1 MSQPTGTL
9 GKYQIIRE
17 IARSN
22 DIVYEAYDPVMNRR
36 VALKELFLAAG
47 SSPQQREERIR
58 RFLREARAAGTL
70 SHPNI
75 MTVYEAGEAD
85 GRFFIAMEFLE
96 GRTLRNE
103 LDLRGFLPADEACRI
118 AEAVLDA
125 LHYAHERGVIHRDV
139 KPENIQLL
147 PDGRVKLT
155 DFGIARLTFE
165 PNITMDGQVFGT
177 PSYMSP
183 EQVVG
188 RDLDL
193 KTDLFS
199 LGVVLYEMLA
209 GQKPFQGDSVVAIAY
224 AISNHEPVQPP
235 QVPHPLW
242 AVVRRALEKSPAL
255 RFGSAAE
262 MAAALRR
269 VMTDPMPSAQ
279 PQVGNW
285 QLGPAGGP
293 SAGPSAASVGMPG
306 GMPPPILAPYDPYQS
321 SQGQPQSVPVYYP
334 PPPPKPLLK
343 PETKAFLAKL
353 LLTLVLMGTLLALL
367 LVTLSALG
375 NLLDRWRHD
384 QANSERLR
392 ELRRSLSTASVD
404 ERIQRKEA
412 VANDLESDVL
422 RAEMRRQVAWDH
434 HAKAL
439 QQIKQ
444 GLWSEA
450 EASLNLAKQF
460 APDEPRFDA
469 AIAELYMTRAAN
481 AATIEEQIDL
491 LRKAGEQY
499 RASLSLSNDPEL
511 RQHCEAK
518 LSLAAQLLAAAAM
531 NLRGDRTRMLNLLY
545 DARSFAP
552 PNDPVRREIDLR
564 LQELGR

>member
-36 VALKELFLAAG
+36 VALKEMFLATG
-47 SSPQQREERIR
+47 STPQQKEERIR

-85 GRFFIAMEFLE
+85 GRYFIAMEFLE

-103 LDLRGFLPADEACRI
+103 LDLRGFLPTAEACRI
-118 AEAVLDA
+118 AEAVLSA
-125 LHYAHERGVIHRDV
+125 LQYAHERGVIHRDV

-188 RDLDL
+188 RELDL
-193 KTDLFS
+193 RTDLFS

-209 GQKPFQGDSVVAIAY
+209 GAKPFQGDSVVAIAY

-242 AVVRRALEKSPAL
+242 AVVRRALEKSPTL
-255 RFGSAAE
+255 RFSSAAE
-262 MAAALRR
+262 MAEALRR
-269 VMTDPMPSAQ
+269 AMADPMPQ
-279 PQVGNW
+279 PVANW
-285 QLGPAGGP
+285 QPGATPGATVGTPPPPPTTAGGLG
-293 SAGPSAASVGMPG
+293 AV
-306 GMPPPILAPYDPYQS
+306 PPPILAPYDPYQG
-321 SQGQPQSVPVYYP
+321 SQGQPQPVPVYYP

-343 PETKAFLAKL
+343 PETKAFMAKL
-353 LLTLVLMGTLLALL
+353 LLTLVLMGTLLALIL
-367 LVTLSALG
+367 ATVSALG
-375 NLLDRWRHD
+375 KVLDGWRAE
-384 QANSERLR
+384 QAESERMR
-392 ELRRSLSTASVD
+392 AFERSRQNASVD
-404 ERIQRKEA
+404 ERIQRGEA
-412 VANDLESDVL
+412 FANDLDDPVL
-422 RAEMRRQVAWDH
+422 QAETRRKIAWDH
-434 HAKAL
+434 RERAL
-439 QQIKQ
+439 EEIQE
-444 GLWSEA
+444 GRWADA
-450 EASLNLAKQF
+450 EASLRLASER
-460 APDEPRFDA
+460 APDEPQFDA
-469 AIAELYMTRAAN
+469 DRGWLYLTRASSATTPDEQ
-481 AATIEEQIDL
+481 AAFLQQAGDSYRSAL
-491 LRKAGEQY
+491 LR
-499 RASLSLSNDPEL
+499 SNDPRL
-511 RQHCEAK
+511 RLECEQRMAQVAGQ
-518 LSLAAQLLAAAAM
+518 LAAVALATP
-531 NLRGDRTRMLNLLY
+531 GDRTRTLQLLY
-545 DARSFAP
+545 AARFIAP
-552 PNDPVRREIDLR
+552 QNAPVRQEIDQR
-564 LQELGR
+564 LQQLGR

>member
-36 VALKELFLAAG
+36 VALKEMFLATG
-47 SSPQQREERIR
+47 STPQQREERIR

-85 GRFFIAMEFLE
+85 GRYFIAMEFLE

-103 LDLRGFLPADEACRI
+103 LDLRGFLPAAEACRI

-125 LHYAHERGVIHRDV
+125 LQYAHERGVIHRDV

-183 EQVVG
+183 EQVIG
-188 RDLDL
+188 RELDL
-193 KTDLFS
+193 RTDLFS

-224 AISNHEPVQPP
+224 AISNHEPIQPP
-235 QVPHPLW
+235 QAPHPLW
-242 AVVRRALEKSPAL
+242 AVVRRALEKAPAL
-255 RFGSAAE
+255 RFSSAAE
-262 MAAALRR
+262 MADALRR
-269 VMTDPMPSAQ
+269 AMADPMPS
-279 PQVGNW
+279 PPMPNW
-285 QLGPAGGP
+285 QLGPTSGAAVP
-293 SAGPSAASVGMPG
+293 PPPNVSAGPGAV
-306 GMPPPILAPYDPYQS
+306 PPPILTPYDPYQAS
-321 SQGQPQSVPVYYP
+321 RSQPQPVPVYYP

-353 LLTLVLMGTLLALL
+353 LLTLVLMGTLLALIL
-367 LVTLSALG
+367 ATVSALG
-375 NLLDRWRHD
+375 NLVDRWRAE
-384 QANSERLR
+384 QAESERLR
-392 ELRRSLSTASVD
+392 AFERSRRNASVD
-404 ERIQRKEA
+404 ERIARGEA
-412 VANDLESDVL
+412 FANDLDDPVL
-422 RAEMRRQVAWDH
+422 QAEARRKVAWDH
-434 HAKAL
+434 RERAL
-439 QQIKQ
+439 LEIQQ
-444 GLWSEA
+444 GRWAEA
-450 EASLNLAKQF
+450 EASLQLASER
-460 APDEPRFDA
+460 APDEPQFEADRGWLYLSRASGATTPDEQAALLKRAGDSYRNALLRSNDPNLRQECERRMAQAAGELA
-469 AIAELYMTRAAN
+469 AIAMAN
-481 AATIEEQIDL
+481 PADRSRT
-491 LRKAGEQY
+491 LR
-499 RASLSLSNDPEL
+499 
-511 RQHCEAK
+511 
-518 LSLAAQLLAAAAM
+518 
-531 NLRGDRTRMLNLLY
+531 LLY
-545 DARSFAP
+545 EARSIAP
-552 PNDPVRREIDLR
+552 PDASVRREIDQM
-564 LQELGR
+564 LQQLGR

>member
-36 VALKELFLAAG
+36 VALKEMFLATG
-47 SSPQQREERIR
+47 STPQQKDERIR

-70 SHPNI
+70 SHPNV

-85 GRFFIAMEFLE
+85 GRYFIAMEFLE

-103 LDLRGFLPADEACRI
+103 LDLRGFLPTAEACRI

-125 LHYAHERGVIHRDV
+125 LQYAHERGVIHRDV

-188 RDLDL
+188 RELDL
-193 KTDLFS
+193 RTDLFS

-209 GQKPFQGDSVVAIAY
+209 GAKPFQGDSVVAIAY

-255 RFGSAAE
+255 RFSSAAE
-262 MAAALRR
+262 MADALRR
-269 VMTDPMPSAQ
+269 AMADPMPPQ
-279 PQVGNW
+279 PIANW
-285 QLGPAGGP
+285 QLGATAGTPPPPPNP
-293 SAGPSAASVGMPG
+293 SVASGA
-306 GMPPPILAPYDPYQS
+306 MPPPILTPYDPYQAS
-321 SQGQPQSVPVYYP
+321 PAQSQPIPVYYP

-353 LLTLVLMGTLLALL
+353 LLTLVLMGTLLALIL
-367 LVTLSALG
+367 ATVSALG
-375 NLLDRWRHD
+375 KVLDGWRAE
-384 QANSERLR
+384 QAESERMR
-392 ELRRSLSTASVD
+392 AFERSRQTASVD
-404 ERIQRKEA
+404 ERIQRGEA
-412 VANDLESDVL
+412 FANDLDDPVL
-422 RAEMRRQVAWDH
+422 QAETRRKVAWDH
-434 HAKAL
+434 RERAL
-439 QQIKQ
+439 EEIQE
-444 GLWSEA
+444 GRWADA
-450 EASLNLAKQF
+450 EASLRLASER
-460 APDEPRFDA
+460 APDEPQFDA
-469 AIAELYMTRAAN
+469 DRGWLYLTRAASATTPDEQ
-481 AATIEEQIDL
+481 AAFLQQAGDSYRSAL
-491 LRKAGEQY
+491 LR
-499 RASLSLSNDPEL
+499 SNDPRL
-511 RQHCEAK
+511 RLECEQRMAQVAGQ
-518 LSLAAQLLAAAAM
+518 LTAIALATP
-531 NLRGDRTRMLNLLY
+531 GDRTRTLQLLY
-545 DARSFAP
+545 AARFIAP
-552 PNDPVRREIDLR
+552 QNAPVRQEIDQR
-564 LQELGR
+564 LQQLGR

>member
-36 VALKELFLAAG
+36 VALKEMFLATG
-47 SSPQQREERIR
+47 STPQQKEERIR

-85 GRFFIAMEFLE
+85 GRYFIAMEFLE

-103 LDLRGFLPADEACRI
+103 LDLRGFLPTAEACRI
-118 AEAVLDA
+118 AEAVLSA
-125 LHYAHERGVIHRDV
+125 LQYAHERGVIHRDV

-188 RDLDL
+188 RELDL
-193 KTDLFS
+193 RTDLFS

-209 GQKPFQGDSVVAIAY
+209 GAKPFQGDSVVAIAY

-255 RFGSAAE
+255 RFSSAAE
-262 MAAALRR
+262 MAEALRR
-269 VMTDPMPSAQ
+269 AMADPMPQ
-279 PQVGNW
+279 PVANW
-285 QLGPAGGP
+285 QPGATPGATVGTPPPPPTTAGLGA
-293 SAGPSAASVGMPG
+293 V
-306 GMPPPILAPYDPYQS
+306 PPPILAPYDPYQG
-321 SQGQPQSVPVYYP
+321 SQGQPQPVPVYYP

-343 PETKAFLAKL
+343 PETKAFMAKL
-353 LLTLVLMGTLLALL
+353 LLTLVLMGTLLALIL
-367 LVTLSALG
+367 ATVSALG
-375 NLLDRWRHD
+375 KVLDGWRAE
-384 QANSERLR
+384 QAESERMR
-392 ELRRSLSTASVD
+392 AFERSRQTASVD
-404 ERIQRKEA
+404 ERIQRGEA
-412 VANDLESDVL
+412 FANDLDDPVL
-422 RAEMRRQVAWDH
+422 RAETRRKIAWDH
-434 HAKAL
+434 RERAL
-439 QQIKQ
+439 EEIQE
-444 GLWSEA
+444 GRWADA
-450 EASLNLAKQF
+450 EASLRLASER
-460 APDEPRFDA
+460 APDEPQFDADRGWLYLTRASSATTPDEQAAFLQQAGDSYRSALLRSNDPRLRLECEQRMAQVAGQLA
-469 AIAELYMTRAAN
+469 AIAL
-481 AATIEEQIDL
+481 AT
-491 LRKAGEQY
+491 
-499 RASLSLSNDPEL
+499 P
-511 RQHCEAK
+511 
-518 LSLAAQLLAAAAM
+518 
-531 NLRGDRTRMLNLLY
+531 GDRTRTLQLLY
-545 DARSFAP
+545 AARFIAP
-552 PNDPVRREIDLR
+552 QNAPVRQEIDQR
-564 LQELGR
+564 LQQLGR

>member
-36 VALKELFLAAG
+36 VALKEMFLATG
-47 SSPQQREERIR
+47 STPQQKEERIR

-85 GRFFIAMEFLE
+85 GRYFIAMEFLE

-103 LDLRGFLPADEACRI
+103 LDLRGFLPTAEACRI
-118 AEAVLDA
+118 AEAVLSA
-125 LHYAHERGVIHRDV
+125 LQYAHERGVIHRDV

-188 RDLDL
+188 RELDL
-193 KTDLFS
+193 RTDLFS

-209 GQKPFQGDSVVAIAY
+209 GAKPFQGDSVVAIAY

-255 RFGSAAE
+255 RFSSAAE
-262 MAAALRR
+262 MAEALRR
-269 VMTDPMPSAQ
+269 AMADPMPQ
-279 PQVGNW
+279 PVANW
-285 QLGPAGGP
+285 QPGATPGATVGTPPPPPTTAGGLG
-293 SAGPSAASVGMPG
+293 AV
-306 GMPPPILAPYDPYQS
+306 PPPILAPYDPYQG
-321 SQGQPQSVPVYYP
+321 SQGQPQPVPVYYP

-343 PETKAFLAKL
+343 PETKAFMAKL
-353 LLTLVLMGTLLALL
+353 LLTLVLMGTLLALIL
-367 LVTLSALG
+367 ATVSALG
-375 NLLDRWRHD
+375 KVLDGWRTE
-384 QANSERLR
+384 QAESERMR
-392 ELRRSLSTASVD
+392 AFERPRRTASGERRSPTTSTTLFS
-404 ERIQRKEA
+404 RRK
-412 VANDLESDVL
+412 
-422 RAEMRRQVAWDH
+422 Q
-434 HAKAL
+434 
-439 QQIKQ
+439 
-444 GLWSEA
+444 
-450 EASLNLAKQF
+450 
-460 APDEPRFDA
+460 
-469 AIAELYMTRAAN
+469 
-481 AATIEEQIDL
+481 
-491 LRKAGEQY
+491 
-499 RASLSLSNDPEL
+499 
-511 RQHCEAK
+511 
-518 LSLAAQLLAAAAM
+518 
-531 NLRGDRTRMLNLLY
+531 
-545 DARSFAP
+545 DARSP
-552 PNDPVRREIDLR
+552 GTTGRGLCWRSRRGD
-564 LQELGR
+564 GRMPRRPSGSPRRGRPTNRSSTRTGGGSI